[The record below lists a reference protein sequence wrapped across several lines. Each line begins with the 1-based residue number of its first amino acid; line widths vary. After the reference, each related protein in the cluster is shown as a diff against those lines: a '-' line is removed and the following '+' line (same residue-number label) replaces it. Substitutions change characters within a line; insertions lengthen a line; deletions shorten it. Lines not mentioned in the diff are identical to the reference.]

1 MRLCMRTTL
10 QLEDG
15 LFREAKEQAA
25 REGKPLK
32 QLLEEGLRLVLK
44 QRRERASSVGAPL
57 LTLPVS
63 TCSGGTQAGVDLTDS
78 SALEDILSSP

>member
-10 QLEDG
+10 QLEES

-44 QRRERASSVGAPL
+44 QRRERLSSGGTP

-63 TCSGGTQAGVDLTDS
+63 TCTGGTQAGVDLSDN
-78 SALEDILSSP
+78 SALEDILFSH

>member
-10 QLEDG
+10 QLEEG

-44 QRRERASSVGAPL
+44 QRRERASSDGNPL
-57 LTLPVS
+57 ILPVS
-63 TCSGGTQAGVDLTDS
+63 TCSGGTQAGVDLSDN
-78 SALEDILSSP
+78 SALEDILSSH